1 MKRIMLT
8 LLASIVASA
17 VLSPLAVAKK
27 QPTNNQA
34 VAAITQFE
42 NDAVKANLAGD
53 SSFVEKN
60 YAEDWTGGFSGGIW
74 TTKESVLADAKDS
87 ANNKMNS
94 EQISDLKVRIYDNNT
109 AIATYTDTYDGMVRG
124 EHRVKTVLSTDT
136 FVRQN
141 GMRKL
146 VAGHSSVAK
155 WDGTTVVRRAAKA
168 QVSHPLQN
176 LGHCARNRTKSI
188 SPTTDSR
195 SLGLVGIFTADS
207 VGHWGQA
214 PRAG

>member
-1 MKRIMLT
+1 MKRIMVAVF
-8 LLASIVASA
+8 ASVAIFA
-17 VLSPLAVAKK
+17 VLSPLAAAKK
-27 QPTNNQA
+27 PPSTDA

-60 YAEDWTGGFSGGIW
+60 YADDWTGGFSGGTW
-74 TTKESVLADAKDS
+74 TTKQSILADAKDT

-94 EQISDLKVRIYDNNT
+94 EEISDLKVRVYDNGT
-109 AIATYTDTYDGMVRG
+109 AIATYTDKYDGMVRG

-141 GMRKL
+141 GMWKE

-155 WDGTTVVRRAAKA
+155 
-168 QVSHPLQN
+168 
-176 LGHCARNRTKSI
+176 
-188 SPTTDSR
+188 
-195 SLGLVGIFTADS
+195 
-207 VGHWGQA
+207 
-214 PRAG
+214 

>member
-17 VLSPLAVAKK
+17 VLSPLAAAKK
-27 QPTNNQA
+27 QPTNDQA

-53 SSFVEKN
+53 SSFLEKH
-60 YAEDWTGGFSGGIW
+60 YADDWTGGFSGGIW
-74 TTKESVLADAKDS
+74 TTKQSLLTEAKDKD
-87 ANNKMNS
+87 NNKMNT
-94 EQISDLKVRIYDNNT
+94 EEISDLKVRVYDNT

-124 EHRVKTVLSTDT
+124 ERRTKTVLTTDT

-141 GMRKL
+141 GMWKL

-155 WDGTTVVRRAAKA
+155 
-168 QVSHPLQN
+168 
-176 LGHCARNRTKSI
+176 
-188 SPTTDSR
+188 
-195 SLGLVGIFTADS
+195 
-207 VGHWGQA
+207 
-214 PRAG
+214 

>member
-1 MKRIMLT
+1 MKRTMLT
-8 LLASIVASA
+8 LLASIVLSA

-27 QPTNNQA
+27 QPTNDQA

-60 YAEDWTGGFSGGIW
+60 YADDWTGGFSGGIW

-94 EQISDLKVRIYDNNT
+94 EQISDLKVRIYDNT

-141 GMRKL
+141 GVWKE

-155 WDGTTVVRRAAKA
+155 
-168 QVSHPLQN
+168 
-176 LGHCARNRTKSI
+176 
-188 SPTTDSR
+188 
-195 SLGLVGIFTADS
+195 
-207 VGHWGQA
+207 
-214 PRAG
+214 